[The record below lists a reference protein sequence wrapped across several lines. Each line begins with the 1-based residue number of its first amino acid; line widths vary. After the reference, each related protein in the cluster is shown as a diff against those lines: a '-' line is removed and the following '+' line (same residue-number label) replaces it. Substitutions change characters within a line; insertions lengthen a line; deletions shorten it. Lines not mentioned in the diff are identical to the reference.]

1 MLAGLWLGQLRGFLL
16 SIAAGV
22 LFAAAAYAAFRSGW
36 IVPVVAPL
44 SALAVSATAVL
55 AVLVVHEAVERRR
68 VRDLFSRFVPE
79 RVVDEVI
86 DHTDDELR
94 LGGVRRECTV
104 LFSDLRGFTTYSEET
119 PPDRVISV
127 LNDYLSEMSDAIM
140 DGGGTLVSYLGDGIM
155 AVFGAPLDQP
165 DHRDRAVAVAREM
178 LSRLER
184 FNRENSG
191 GHDFRMGI
199 GINTGYAMCGNVGSE
214 RRVEYTAIGDPIN
227 TAARLESMTKGSGYD
242 MFIAEST
249 YGGLDAPARDLELV
263 GELEVRGRRSRV
275 RVWGLAVG
283 GSRAGRE
290 ATYQARLTPVPFFNA
305 LNETDLEV
313 IARQAHQVDVPA
325 GEVLAREGDIGHEF
339 FVIEEGT
346 AEVTRNGDV
355 LDRLGPG
362 DFFGEMA
369 LVEEDRR
376 TATVTATSPMTLI
389 VLTGAK
395 FRAIDE
401 SIPQLHALVAGA
413 IRRRR
418 APVT

>member
-1 MLAGLWLGQLRGFLL
+1 LLGPLRSLL
-16 SIAAGV
+16 ISIAAGA
-22 LFAAAAYAAFRSGW
+22 LFVGGAYVAFRSGW

-44 SALAVSATAVL
+44 GALAASATAVL
-55 AVLVVHEAVERRR
+55 VVLVVHEAVERRR
-68 VRDLFSRFVPE
+68 VRELFSRFVPE

-127 LNDYLSEMSDAIM
+127 LNAYLTEMSDAIM

-184 FNRENSG
+184 VNREQGG

-214 RRVEYTAIGDPIN
+214 RRVEYTAIGDSIN
-227 TAARLESMTKGSGYD
+227 TAARLEGMTKGSGYD
-242 MFIAEST
+242 VFLAEST
-249 YGGLDAPARDLELV
+249 YCGMDSPASDLELV
-263 GELEVRGRRSRV
+263 GELEVRGRRSTV
-275 RVWGLAVG
+275 RVWGLAVAA
-283 GSRAGRE
+283 SRAGGE
-290 ATYQARLTPVPFFNA
+290 VMYQARLTPVPFFTA
-305 LNETDLEV
+305 LSEDDLEV
-313 IARQAHQVDVPA
+313 IARHADQVHVAA
-325 GEVLAREGDIGHEF
+325 GEVLAREGDVGHDF

-346 AEVTRNGDV
+346 ADVTRNGDV
-355 LDRLGPG
+355 LDNLGPG

-376 TATVTATSPMTLI
+376 TATVTATSAMTLI
-389 VLTGAK
+389 VLTSSS
-395 FRAIDE
+395 FRAIHG
-401 SIPQLHALVAGA
+401 SMPQLHALVAGA

-418 APVT
+418 TPVT